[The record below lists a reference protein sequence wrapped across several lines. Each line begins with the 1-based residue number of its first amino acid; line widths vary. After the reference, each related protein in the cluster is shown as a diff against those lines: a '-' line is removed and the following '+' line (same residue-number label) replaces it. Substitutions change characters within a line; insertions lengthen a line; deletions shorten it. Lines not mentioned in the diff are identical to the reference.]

1 MTSFTLVSITVVT
14 AADSA
19 AAAVEGLTTV
29 EVPTGELAL
38 VMLTCF
44 SPSFMTCE
52 LRSKIKSKKCR
63 RDFETQTTC
72 KHSRNKNGQ
81 TNPKK
86 NMFENHDFRTCI
98 HFFVTFGMTG
108 ICFHI

>member
-19 AAAVEGLTTV
+19 AAAFGLTTV

-81 TNPKK
+81 TTPKK
-86 NMFENHDFRTCI
+86 ICLKNHDFRTW
-98 HFFVTFGMTG
+98 HLHPFFVTLASAFT
-108 ICFHI
+108 FS